1 MRQLP
6 SVANVKK
13 CLHFNWL
20 GRVQFDFNILT
31 IWILY
36 LNRVFYN
43 KTLLQKFCDKTL
55 QVDVNNIFLI
65 NFQKIQSA
73 HLLVVQIFISFF
85 ETAVFFIWFQIF
97 SFKHISVSN
106 VKIITLSI
114 SYSESSYFRSLTRKF
129 KVNCCF
135 ISHSFQLRVLSVK
148 SLFDQCSSYI
158 HFRIQYSQ
166 HKK

>member
-55 QVDVNNIFLI
+55 QVDVNNTFLI

-85 ETAVFFIWFQIF
+85 ETAVFFIWFQNF

-106 VKIITLSI
+106 VKIIILSI

-129 KVNCCF
+129 KWTVVSHPIVFNCESC
-135 ISHSFQLRVLSVK
+135 RW
-148 SLFDQCSSYI
+148 SLFLI
-158 HFRIQYSQ
+158 NVAVT
-166 HKK
+166 